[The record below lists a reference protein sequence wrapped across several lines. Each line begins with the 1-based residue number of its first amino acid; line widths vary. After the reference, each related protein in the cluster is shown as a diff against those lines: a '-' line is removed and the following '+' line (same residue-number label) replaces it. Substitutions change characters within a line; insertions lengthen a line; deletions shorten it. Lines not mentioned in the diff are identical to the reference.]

1 MVIDTPEPGDDGPA
15 GYAQIEFYDAL
26 DEERVVVLT
35 GEEEDW
41 CATFEGR
48 AGGWLAAHELG
59 LGDASTGEPFAF
71 DSATVGLRAIAASEA
86 ATRDSDEFA
95 AIEPFLRLP
104 VPLPLACRTAFGMR
118 EE

>member
-1 MVIDTPEPGDDGPA
+1 M
-15 GYAQIEFYDAL
+15 
-26 DEERVVVLT
+26 LT

-48 AGGWLAAHELG
+48 AGGWLAAHKLG

-71 DSATVGLRAIAASEA
+71 DSATVGLREIAASEA
-86 ATRDSDEFA
+86 ATGDSDEFA
-95 AIEPFLRLP
+95 SIEPFLRLP
-104 VPLPLACRTAFGMR
+104 VPSPLACRTAFGVH